1 MRLRHI
7 EVFHAIMRTGSLSKA
22 AELLCVSQPAV
33 SKVLAHAERSLGLK
47 LFNRV
52 HGRLQPTREAELLF
66 SETQKLQNNLDSI
79 RNLARNLTLQPE
91 GYLRIGCLPSL
102 GLSLMPPAVQAF
114 RRAYPRVSLKIQT
127 RHTEELLNALLTR
140 ELDLGVALNPP
151 ARPGITA
158 VELGRAALVC
168 VGPPDDDARHAQE
181 PVALATFVER
191 DWISIGNVDPLGEVI
206 GNALEAQGLDGH
218 VATVEAQTWYVAP
231 ALAARGI
238 GCVLLDE
245 LTARTSGEPVS
256 IRPVEPALSV
266 GVFAMWRDGGL
277 DSQAGNAF
285 LDVLRAPFGPA
296 ASTAPATS

>member
-33 SKVLAHAERSLGLK
+33 SKILAHAERSVGIK

-79 RNLARNLTLQPE
+79 RDLARNLALQPE
-91 GYLRIGCLPSL
+91 GHLRIGCLPSL
-102 GLSLMPPAVQAF
+102 GLRLIPQAVQAF
-114 RRAYPRVSLKIQT
+114 RQAFPNVSLKIQT

-140 ELDLGVALNPP
+140 DLDFAVALNPP

-158 VELGRAALVC
+158 VELGRAAVVC
-168 VGPPDDDARHAQE
+168 VGPPGHDGPDSSAE
-181 PVALATFVER
+181 PVALATIVEG
-191 DWISIGNVDPLGEVI
+191 DWISIGNTDPLGELI

-218 VATVEAQTWYVAP
+218 VATIEAQTWYVAR
-231 ALAARGI
+231 ALAARGV

-245 LTARTSGEPVS
+245 LTARAGGEPVS
-256 IRPVEPALSV
+256 IRPVEPAMSV
-266 GVFAMWRDGGL
+266 GVFALWRDGGL
-277 DSQAGNAF
+277 DSQAGRAF
-285 LDVLRAPFGPA
+285 LDVLRAPFA
-296 ASTAPATS
+296 L